1 MNSLKIS
8 LMVGAFCLASGGVA
22 IAETVVVVGA
32 KSPVGTLEKQQVS
45 DLFLGKASAFP
56 DGRQAVPLDQAE
68 GAAARDEFH
77 SKVTGKTGAQL
88 KSFWSK
94 QVFSGKGTP
103 PKELPSSAEVRK
115 LVADNPNMIGYIDK
129 SAVDA
134 SVKVVLTP

>member
-1 MNSLKIS
+1 MS
-8 LMVGAFCLASGGVA
+8 
-22 IAETVVVVGA
+22 
-32 KSPVGTLEKQQVS
+32 KQEVS
-45 DLFLGKASAFP
+45 DLFLGKASAFS
-56 DGRQAVPLDQAE
+56 DGKQAVPLDQAE

-103 PKELPSSAEVRK
+103 PKELAGNSDVKK
-115 LVADNPNMIGYIDK
+115 LVADNPNMIGYLDK

-134 SVKVVLTP
+134 TLKVVFTP

>member
-1 MNSLKIS
+1 MTKLKFIFATLSL
-8 LMVGAFCLASGGVA
+8 GALVQ
-22 IAETVVVVGA
+22 IAHSEVVVVVSA
-32 KSPVGTLEKQQVS
+32 KSAVSPMSKQEVS
-45 DLFLGKASAFP
+45 DLFLGKASAFS
-56 DGRQAVPLDQAE
+56 DGKQAVPLDQAE

-103 PKELPSSAEVRK
+103 PKELAGNSDVKK
-115 LVADNPNMIGYIDK
+115 LVADNPNMIGYLDK

-134 SVKVVLTP
+134 TLKVVFTP

>member
-1 MNSLKIS
+1 MKTLKTSL
-8 LMVGAFCLASGGVA
+8 LVGALCFSSGIA
-22 IAETVVVVGA
+22 MAETVVIVGA
-32 KSPVGTLEKQQVS
+32 KSGIGALEKQQVS

-56 DGRQAVPLDQAE
+56 DGKQAVPLDQAE

-77 SKVTGKTGAQL
+77 SKVTGKSGAQL

-103 PKELPSSAEVRK
+103 PKEVPGSADVKK
-115 LVADNPNMIGYIDK
+115 LVADNPNMIGYVDK
-129 SAVDA
+129 SVVDG